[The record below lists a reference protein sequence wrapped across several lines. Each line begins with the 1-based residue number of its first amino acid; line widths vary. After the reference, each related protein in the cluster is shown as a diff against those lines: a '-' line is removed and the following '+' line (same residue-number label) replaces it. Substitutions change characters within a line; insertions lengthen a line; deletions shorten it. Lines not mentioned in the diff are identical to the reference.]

1 MLSLIYLL
9 EGDLQR
15 ITIQICN
22 FFFFFFISDLDHD
35 IEATLSVFVDDG
47 LGGLSTIFHDSV
59 RVQKS

>member
-22 FFFFFFISDLDHD
+22 VFFFFISDLDHD

-47 LGGLSTIFHDSV
+47 LGGLSTIFYDSV